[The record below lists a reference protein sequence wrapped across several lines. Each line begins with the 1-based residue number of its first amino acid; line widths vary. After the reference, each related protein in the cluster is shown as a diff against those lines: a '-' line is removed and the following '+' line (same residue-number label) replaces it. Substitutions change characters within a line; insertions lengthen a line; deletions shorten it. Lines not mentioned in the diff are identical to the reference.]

1 MNTTGGGV
9 NSPKMQEAMK
19 DPEVRSFVE
28 KVTTKLGPLLGMMG
42 GGMGGMGG
50 GMGGMG
56 GAGAGAPPSRN
67 PPGATFDE
75 EVD

>member
-1 MNTTGGGV
+1 
-9 NSPKMQEAMK
+9 MK

-50 GMGGMG
+50 MG

-67 PPGATFDE
+67 PPRSTFEE